1 MLIKEVET
9 SGIREVA
16 EKQGPF
22 FLSTTTT
29 TTTTGC

>member
-22 FLSTTTT
+22 FQQQLLQLQLVV
-29 TTTTGC
+29 